1 MRAVVAHGA
10 GDFRLEA
17 VPEPEVGGGAVIRVE
32 ASGVCA
38 ADRSIFRGTS
48 PWQLSF
54 PFVPGHEFV
63 GTIVEL
69 DGEAAARWS
78 VAVGDRVTAEV
89 IVPCDSCRFCVSG
102 RYHLCRNGR
111 HLGSGLPGGWAEYMQ
126 LPPRAR
132 VWQLPQ
138 TLEPWRAV
146 LAEPLSCGLYAAGRA
161 EIAASDRVAV
171 AGIGAIGAG
180 VIAGA
185 AAASPEQLIAL
196 ATSPE
201 RCEVARQLGA
211 HQAIDVRS
219 EDVAARIAELT
230 EGWGLDVY
238 IDASG
243 ALESLQRG
251 LALLAPGGRL
261 VVYGVYPPGG
271 DRIDW
276 NLVAEFKELEVR
288 GGHLSP
294 GAFPAAIELL
304 ERGQIDASLIVTH
317 REPLERFREAI
328 EPSDRRP
335 RLKAVMEPGAGDPA
349 LVTATASNKEG
360 SR

>member
-1 MRAVVAHGA
+1 MKAVVAHGA
-10 GDFRLEA
+10 GDFRLED
-17 VPEPEVGGGAVIRVE
+17 VPEPVLGGGAVIRVE
-32 ASGVCA
+32 AAGVCA

-63 GTIVEL
+63 GTVVEI
-69 DGEAAARWS
+69 DPEAAARWS

-89 IVPCDSCRFCVSG
+89 IVPCDTCRFCVSG
-102 RYHLCRNGR
+102 RYHLCRDAH

-132 VWQLPQ
+132 VWRLPQ

-146 LAEPLSCGLYAAGRA
+146 LVEPLSCGLYAAARA

-185 AAASPEQLIAL
+185 AAASPEQLVAL
-196 ATSPE
+196 ATSRA
-201 RCEVARQLGA
+201 RCDVARQLGA

-219 EDVAARIAELT
+219 EDVAARVDELT
-230 EGWGLDVY
+230 DGWGLDVY
-238 IDASG
+238 VDASG

-271 DRIDW
+271 GAIDW

-304 ERGQIDASLIVTH
+304 EQGHVDAGLIVTH
-317 REPLERFREAI
+317 REPLERFLEAI
-328 EPSDRRP
+328 EPSDGRP
-335 RLKAVMEPGAGDPA
+335 RLRAVLEPDADEPA
-349 LVTATASNKEG
+349 LVTATTSGREG
-360 SR
+360 RQ